1 MNSKLKKEIYDGLV
15 DLCDKVDCLSNPID
29 CKDCPIQKAI
39 KITESVVN

>member
-15 DLCDKVDCLSNPID
+15 ALCCEVNCLFDPID